1 MVSSLHR
8 RKHPRGQ
15 GLVEF
20 TLMAPIV
27 MLLLLG
33 VLDFGRVGFYF
44 VEDSSLA
51 RIGAR
56 YAAVYG
62 TNGAGLTD
70 AEILAK
76 IQVQANAA
84 TVPISQPAACG
95 TATPPQPPTP
105 MSPCQ
110 QPAIGQ
116 AYLFIDRSY
125 AVFGAAPS
133 YVKVS
138 VVYAFR
144 PTTPML
150 SDLTGTIYVVATSA
164 MDTEWTP

>member
-1 MVSSLHR
+1 MSPYRRS
-8 RKHPRGQ
+8 RKHRSGQ

-20 TLMAPIV
+20 TLMAPIF
-27 MLLLLG
+27 LLMLLG
-33 VLDFGRVGFYF
+33 VVDFGRVGFYF
-44 VEDSSLA
+44 VDSSSLA
-51 RIGAR
+51 RSGAR

-62 TNGAGLTD
+62 TDGTGLTD
-70 AEILAK
+70 TQVLTS

-84 TVPISQPAACG
+84 TIPISQPAACG
-95 TATPPQPPTP
+95 TATPPQPPTAL
-105 MSPCQ
+105 SPCQ
-110 QPAIGQ
+110 QPPLGQ
-116 AYLFIDRSY
+116 AYLFIDRSN
-125 AVFGAAPS
+125 AVFGASPS
-133 YVKVS
+133 YVRVS